1 MILSASRRTDLP
13 NYYVNWLIHRLQEGF
28 VLVRNPMNPH
38 QISRI
43 PLSPSVVDCIVFW
56 TKNPENMLSRLGDLS
71 AYPYYFQFTLT
82 SYGRDIEPYLPSKK
96 DCLIP
101 VFQSLAARIGK
112 DRMVWRYD
120 PILLNMRYTVSYHLD
135 AFAQIAERLRGCT
148 EKVVISFVD
157 LYSKTQRNTRGLS
170 ITPPQGKV
178 LLNMVQHLVRIAA
191 NNGMV
196 VETCSETI
204 DLQDLGV
211 QHGHCIDARQI
222 ERIIGVPLRGKKDRN
237 QRVTCG
243 CMESIDIGA
252 VSYTHLYAN
261 ELAQRGYIVLTFDP
275 CYMGESEGEPR
286 HISSPELFT
295 ENFSAGVDYLG
306 LQPFVDRKRIAVL
319 GICGSGGF
327 ALSAAQV
334 DTRIKAVITA
344 SLYDCLLYTSRCV

>member
-1 MILSASRRTDLP
+1 M
-13 NYYVNWLIHRLQEGF
+13 
-28 VLVRNPMNPH
+28 
-38 QISRI
+38 
-43 PLSPSVVDCIVFW
+43 VDCIVFW

-82 SYGRDIEPYLPSKK
+82 SYGRDIEPYLPNKK

-148 EKVVISFVD
+148 EKVIISFVD

-211 QHGHCIDARQI
+211 QH
-222 ERIIGVPLRGKKDRN
+222 
-237 QRVTCG
+237 
-243 CMESIDIGA
+243 
-252 VSYTHLYAN
+252 
-261 ELAQRGYIVLTFDP
+261 
-275 CYMGESEGEPR
+275 
-286 HISSPELFT
+286 
-295 ENFSAGVDYLG
+295 
-306 LQPFVDRKRIAVL
+306 
-319 GICGSGGF
+319 
-327 ALSAAQV
+327 
-334 DTRIKAVITA
+334 
-344 SLYDCLLYTSRCV
+344 